1 MIIGIIWDAL
11 YREPVCLQ
19 EKFDEFSFQS
29 GVNFSFCR
37 HNFAVI
43 SLAYHERLVWAKRN
57 IQNKSRETFEKTVE
71 LDVSKMNIY
80 GQP

>member
-11 YREPVCLQ
+11 YREPVCLLQ
-19 EKFDEFSFQS
+19 KLDEFSFQS

-43 SLAYHERLVWAKRN
+43 SLAGHERLVVG
-57 IQNKSRETFEKTVE
+57 KT
-71 LDVSKMNIY
+71 KY
-80 GQP
+80 PK

>member
-29 GVNFSFCR
+29 GVNFSFYW

-43 SLAYHERLVWAKRN
+43 SLAGHERLVVG
-57 IQNKSRETFEKTVE
+57 KT
-71 LDVSKMNIY
+71 KY
-80 GQP
+80 PK